1 MVLVLERKL
10 TGMLGTVQ
18 VTYQI
23 SRKEKLARSIYIGV
37 WSRWSHLTAQMM
49 VIFQVRVK
57 ISIKKI
63 IEKRMICIFQGP
75 GKPNRMKCVT
85 VDIPD
90 LFTVSRLWRDD
101 RQI

>member
-10 TGMLGTVQ
+10 TSMLGTVQ

-23 SRKEKLARSIYIGV
+23 SREEKLARSTYIGV
-37 WSRWSHLTAQMM
+37 WSQWSHLTAQMM
-49 VIFQVRVK
+49 AIFQVRVK
-57 ISIKKI
+57 ILINKI
-63 IEKRMICIFQGP
+63 IEEKMICIFQGP
-75 GKPNRMKCVT
+75 GKPNMMKCVT
-85 VDIPD
+85 VDILD